1 MTTTK
6 TKFPSKT
13 AVCDRHGDYQSLNYL
28 GRVWSRCPAC
38 TDEEK
43 ARIEAQEREQELGR
57 KRHQWAKALGFSA
70 IPERFQD
77 RTLSSYEATTR
88 DQKHALQFAQRY
100 ADGFDDVLL
109 TGRCALFLGR
119 PGTGKT
125 HLAIGIALSIMER
138 GHSALFVTAQ
148 RAIRRVKDTW
158 RRGSDE
164 TETQAVAALV
174 YPDLLILDEIG
185 VQHGSD
191 TEKLI
196 LFDVLNERYE
206 QRKPTVLLSNLPID
220 EVKLYL
226 GERIFDRIREDGGEY
241 VAFTWDS
248 HRGN

>member
-13 AVCDRHGDYQSLNYL
+13 AVCDKHGNYESLNYL
-28 GRVWSRCPAC
+28 GNVWSRCPTC
-38 TDEEK
+38 IDLEK
-43 ARIEAQEREQELGR
+43 ARAEKDRLAQERERRQQEWT
-57 KRHQWAKALGFSA
+57 KRLGFSA

-77 RTLSSYEATTR
+77 RTLSSYRATTQ
-88 DQKHALQFAQRY
+88 DQKYALQFAQRY
-100 ADGFDDVLL
+100 AKGFDDVLR

-241 VAFTWDS
+241 VAFTWES